1 MRPILPTPA
10 PIRLQR
16 TELKHEQCRA
26 GFDAY
31 LEQHRTK
38 KTFLGPG
45 GLLARDAA
53 RTIESWC
60 RQNMPHQFLGV
71 TLGGPVTHGL
81 GLDFTSP
88 LACHIYLR
96 EIDSRALSSLTA
108 KTTAYLRSK
117 RFEPGKYLICNLG
130 ERPFKNPAVVLW
142 LVTGLPVGQ
151 EINTPLAEAAL
162 LAAKDAVSRLESSLH
177 QPLLAALRR
186 EYLKLSGCDPAD
198 LVDQYL
204 RRLEPGP
211 FFLGTSTL
219 RNDPKFKAEL
229 IAQAQAP
236 LADRAKR
243 FPFPAVIEAI
253 FRK

>member
-1 MRPILPTPA
+1 MRPVLPTPA

-16 TELKHEQCRA
+16 TELKHEKCRA

-31 LEQHRTK
+31 LGQHLTK
-38 KTFLGPG
+38 KNFLGPG

-60 RQNMPHQFLGV
+60 RQNLPDQFLGV

-81 GLDFTSP
+81 GLDFASP
-88 LACHIYLR
+88 LACHVYVNGLGGR
-96 EIDSRALSSLTA
+96 DRTYLTA
-108 KTTAYLRSK
+108 QITTYLRSK
-117 RFEPGKYLICNLG
+117 RFEPGKHLVCDLG
-130 ERPFKNPAVVLW
+130 ERPYKNPAVVLW

-151 EINTPLAEAAL
+151 EISKPLAEAAL
-162 LAAKDAVSRLESSLH
+162 LAAKDAVGRLEGPLR
-177 QPLLAALRR
+177 PLLLAALRR
-186 EYLKLSGCDPAD
+186 EYLKLSGSDPAD

-219 RNDPKFKAEL
+219 RDDPGFKADL
-229 IAQAQAP
+229 IARARAPQAG
-236 LADRAKR
+236 RAAR

-253 FRK
+253 FRP